1 MAAAAGLLPGP
12 RVLNGEDRGDTKPR
26 LIAAGRLLEL
36 QLPEDVRSSG
46 GARQLKAF
54 GPQDAGARDEL
65 ARAAPGASS

>member
-36 QLPEDVRSSG
+36 QLPERMCG
-46 GARQLKAF
+46 
-54 GPQDAGARDEL
+54 
-65 ARAAPGASS
+65 ARAARDS